1 MNKLVVT
8 LFVLLSALPA
18 AAATET
24 WKKVSIVDSNC
35 AGKVKEDPDT
45 HTTKCAL
52 QCEKSGYGILTAD
65 GAFIKLDDTGNQKV
79 VAALKATKKTDHL
92 RATVVGE
99 KTEDKIKVQGFTL
112 D

>member
-1 MNKLVVT
+1 MNKFALA
-8 LFVLLSALPA
+8 LFVLLTALPG

-35 AGKVKEDPDT
+35 AAKVKDDPDE

-65 GAFIKLDDTGNQKV
+65 GSFIKFDHSGNQKV
-79 VAALKATKKTDHL
+79 VAALNATKKTDHL

-99 KTEDKIKVQGFTL
+99 KTENQINLQSLTL